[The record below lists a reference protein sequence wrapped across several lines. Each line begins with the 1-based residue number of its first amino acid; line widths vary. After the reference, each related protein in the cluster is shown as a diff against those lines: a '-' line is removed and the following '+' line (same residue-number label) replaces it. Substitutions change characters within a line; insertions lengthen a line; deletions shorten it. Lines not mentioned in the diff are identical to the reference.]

1 MLQKNVEIFGP
12 KRFTAIVFADE
23 AAPVSREMV
32 NTLSCSAQA
41 CLHAL
46 FIQGHCFA
54 GQEHF
59 LSHSNGC
66 SRCSCQGKQQAV
78 DKEHVWRI
86 EGYKLVSTHRLEL
99 IGTIDFCFR
108 SIFASM
114 SLSLDITSHSLII
127 LD

>member
-1 MLQKNVEIFGP
+1 MLLDLLMVGLVFDLLMVGLVLQKNVEIFGP

-46 FIQGHCFA
+46 FIPRHCFA

-59 LSHSNGC
+59 
-66 SRCSCQGKQQAV
+66 V
-78 DKEHVWRI
+78 P
-86 EGYKLVSTHRLEL
+86 
-99 IGTIDFCFR
+99 
-108 SIFASM
+108 
-114 SLSLDITSHSLII
+114 ITF
-127 LD
+127 